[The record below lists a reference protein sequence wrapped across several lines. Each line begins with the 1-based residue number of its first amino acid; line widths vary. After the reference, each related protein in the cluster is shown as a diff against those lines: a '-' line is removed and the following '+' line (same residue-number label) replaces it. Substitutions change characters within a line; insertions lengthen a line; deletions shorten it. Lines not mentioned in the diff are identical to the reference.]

1 MLTYNV
7 FQLKVEQYGF
17 KNYVYIIIDK
27 ETGKTAVIDP
37 SWDSSLI
44 VDALKKMKLRL
55 DIILLTHS
63 HIDHAYCV
71 DSLLKKYE
79 NVEVFI
85 SSIEQQYYGYS
96 VGNLDSLLDEAQ
108 ILLGGTKITCML
120 TPGHTK
126 GSMCYLL
133 NDSFF
138 TGDTIYAEG
147 CGICSTTGGDASEMY
162 RSIQRI
168 KKSVNP
174 HTRIY
179 AGHSFGKEQGMTL
192 KEISRYNIY
201 FQMNDINDFIKFRN
215 REMKIHYYNFI

>member
-7 FQLKVEQYGF
+7 FQLKAEQYGF
-17 KNYVYIIIDK
+17 KNYVYIIVDK
-27 ETGKTAVIDP
+27 ETGKTAVVDP
-37 SWDSSLI
+37 SWDCSLI
-44 VDALKKMKLRL
+44 VDMLKKKELNL

-71 DSLLKKYE
+71 DSLIKKYG

-85 SSIEQQYYGYS
+85 SDIEQQFYGYS
-96 VGNLDSLLDEAQ
+96 VGNLNSLKDEEQ
-108 ILLGGTKITCML
+108 ILLGETKITCML

-133 NDSFF
+133 ENSFF

-147 CGICSTTGGDASEMY
+147 CGICSTTGGDAGEMY
-162 RSIQRI
+162 HSIQKI
-168 KKSVNP
+168 KQSVNS
-174 HTRIY
+174 HVRIY

-192 KEISRYNIY
+192 KEISKYNIY
-201 FQMNDINDFIKFRN
+201 FQMNDINNFIKFRN
-215 REMKIHYYNFI
+215 RKQQLHYFEFK